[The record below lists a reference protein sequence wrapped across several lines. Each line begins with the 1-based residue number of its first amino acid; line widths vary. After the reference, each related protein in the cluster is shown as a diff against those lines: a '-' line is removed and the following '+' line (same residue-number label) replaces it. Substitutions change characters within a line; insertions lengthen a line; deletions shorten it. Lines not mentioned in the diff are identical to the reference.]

1 MKVLNKKKPKPAPI
15 QESIFAI
22 DKRLHLEAI
31 EIVKNFVHV
40 KPIKYLLKS

>member
-1 MKVLNKKKPKPAPI
+1 MKILNKKKHKPAPV

-31 EIVKNFVHV
+31 EIAKNFVHT
-40 KPIKYLLKS
+40 KPIKYLLK